1 MEHEI
6 IFANNLVPVADERL
20 IHLPHVRERPL
31 AVFNN
36 VPMAYV
42 RISSEPNPI
51 IPAEL
56 YNTFFSLHML
66 LIITNL

>member
-6 IFANNLVPVADERL
+6 IFANNLVPIADERL
-20 IHLPHVRERPL
+20 VHLFYIRERPL

-42 RISSEPNPI
+42 RISREPNPI
-51 IPAEL
+51 FSAEL
-56 YNTFFSLHML
+56 YNTFFSLHMS
-66 LIITNL
+66 LIITNF